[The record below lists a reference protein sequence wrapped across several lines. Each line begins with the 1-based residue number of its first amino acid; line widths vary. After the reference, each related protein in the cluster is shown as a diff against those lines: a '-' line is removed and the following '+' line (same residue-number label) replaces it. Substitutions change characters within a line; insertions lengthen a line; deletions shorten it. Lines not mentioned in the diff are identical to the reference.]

1 MKKSDA
7 AKFLDISEK
16 TLERLVKS
24 GEISSKLEKGKTR
37 DVVVF
42 DDTELKTFRERRES
56 AKHRPAISTPAQN
69 SVSLMPT
76 NADNKDRQD
85 QALSFTPMIR
95 VLQSLAESQESLA
108 EAQKLVFLQNKPM
121 LNLSESALVSG
132 LSVTFLERAV
142 KDGRLKTF
150 PGLRGSKVIRRT
162 DLERLISEL

>member
-37 DVVVF
+37 DIVVF
-42 DDTELKTFRERRES
+42 DDEELKAFKEKRES

-69 SVSLMPT
+69 SLSLMPT
-76 NADNKDRQD
+76 NANNLDRQN
-85 QALSFTPMIR
+85 QEISFTSRITG
-95 VLQSLAESQESLA
+95 LEALA
-108 EAQKLVFLQNKPM
+108 EAQRMLSLQNKPM
-121 LNLSESALVSG
+121 LNFGESALFSG
-132 LSVTFLERAV
+132 LAVTFLERAV

-162 DLERLISEL
+162 DLEKFISEL